1 LDDTMLRHFKFTLAL
16 LALTVTAV
24 CTAAFGARGL
34 GLEADALSAEPTGTS
49 LAQSVTIAEQHL
61 QGRALRAR
69 LERASAGWVYDV
81 EVAKGGRAFDV
92 RVDANSG
99 RVLSAA
105 IDKLDHDNVRE
116 RY

>member
-1 LDDTMLRHFKFTLAL
+1 MLVVAAAAGGVAHSEEPVLA
-16 LALTVTAV
+16 
-24 CTAAFGARGL
+24 C
-34 GLEADALSAEPTGTS
+34 
-49 LAQSVTIAEQHL
+49 SV
-61 QGRALRAR
+61 RAR